1 MQRFCKDLQR
11 IHKKTVFVFDN
22 CYNLTASDPLKHWKK
37 CFDLIKMTVD
47 DQLKIND
54 NKVNANEAQYDLD
67 RLAAKISGYSSGH

>member
-1 MQRFCKDLQR
+1 
-11 IHKKTVFVFDN
+11 
-22 CYNLTASDPLKHWKK
+22 
-37 CFDLIKMTVD
+37 MTVD